1 MFLAPHLATPCFSQC
16 GMYFPHYDTT
26 FPYYENFCLPRRS
39 VCVIVIIIRYSAIW
53 QGCGAATPIDRE
65 IPTATRFGPGKH
77 RTGVRHKTD
86 RIAPERHF
94 RQQRPL
100 PRNSLKGLCAAS
112 FAEYGTCKRKLLP
125 LVKKDPPSKMAL
137 TRKNFPGALL
147 LRSAPVHANPP
158 NNTLPP
164 FP

>member
-1 MFLAPHLATPCFSQC
+1 MFSAPHLAIPRFSQC
-16 GMYFPHYDTT
+16 GMYFPHYDTV
-26 FPYYENFCLPRRS
+26 FPYYETFCLPRRS

-100 PRNSLKGLCAAS
+100 PRNSLKGPCAAS

-158 NNTLPP
+158 NKTLPP